1 MYSAR
6 LLEWTDVHYSHS
18 SSYWF
23 NACSVLPLAL
33 APAPAPAA
41 APPIRGLSCDAMFP
55 DVEQE
60 GGWGGEKKV
69 LISLAG
75 GNNNYSPPTCLWYKV
90 EAQLSVHRIQFRFFC
105 CTTAKRFL

>member
-1 MYSAR
+1 MYNTR
-6 LLEWTDVHYSHS
+6 LLEWADVHYSHS

-23 NACSVLPLAL
+23 HACSALPLTL

-41 APPIRGLSCDAMFP
+41 APPLRGLSCDAMFP

-60 GGWGGEKKV
+60 EGGEKKV

-75 GNNNYSPPTCLWYKV
+75 GSNNYSPPTCL
-90 EAQLSVHRIQFRFFC
+90 
-105 CTTAKRFL
+105 